1 MKTNF
6 FCFFLLLSTISFGQ
20 ENEKSGQFKN
30 YSSTLFNSTDNALN
44 VISAMN
50 AKVNT
55 NFSGNSINSV
65 LIQQIGNNNQT
76 FTNIDAKNV
85 AVSVNQSGT
94 GNNLMISKEANSVIQ
109 NIAQQ
114 GSNNFITDYSSFTY
128 NSINMEIV
136 QKGDNQSIQNY
147 GTNSLSKDM
156 KIIQN
161 GTGASVII
169 SKVSEIKKVNKI
181 RGF

>member
-6 FCFFLLLSTISFGQ
+6 FCFFLLFSTILFGQ

-50 AKVNT
+50 TKASAD
-55 NFSGNSINSV
+55 FSGTSSNSV

-76 FTNIDAKNV
+76 FTNVNAKNV
-85 AVSVNQSGT
+85 EVSVNQTGT
-94 GNNLMISKEANSVIQ
+94 GNNLMISKEANSVRQ

-114 GSNNFITDYSSFTY
+114 GRNNFITDYSSFTY
-128 NSINMEIV
+128 NAINMEIV
-136 QKGDNQSIQNY
+136 QNGDNQSVQNF

-156 KIIQN
+156 KIIQT
-161 GTGASVII
+161 GTGSSVVIF
-169 SKVSEIKKVNKI
+169 NKN
-181 RGF
+181 

>member
-6 FCFFLLLSTISFGQ
+6 FCFFLLLSTILFGQ

-50 AKVNT
+50 TKAST
-55 NFSGNSINSV
+55 DFRGTSINSV

-76 FTNIDAKNV
+76 FTNVNAKNV
-85 AVSVNQSGT
+85 EVSVNQTGT
-94 GNNLMISKEANSVIQ
+94 GNNLMISKEANSVRQ

-114 GSNNFITDYSSFTY
+114 GRNNFITDYSSFTY
-128 NSINMEIV
+128 NAINMEIV
-136 QKGDNQSIQNY
+136 QNGDNQSVQNY

-156 KIIQN
+156 KIIQT
-161 GTGASVII
+161 GTGSSVII
-169 SKVSEIKKVNKI
+169 FNKN
-181 RGF
+181 